1 MYISLMK
8 LITDVCNAAL
18 LTVFRS
24 SAIKNKKR
32 ISKIKE
38 SYKILIFILKC
49 DDSSLRTL
57 IVVIC
62 SVKKLYIQQMN
73 IYEILQLQRA
83 AISLS

>member
-1 MYISLMK
+1 MYILSIK

-32 ISKIKE
+32 INEIK
-38 SYKILIFILKC
+38 KPCRMLVFMLKC
-49 DDSSLRTL
+49 GNLSLRTL
-57 IVVIC
+57 IIVVC
-62 SVKKLYIQQMN
+62 SVKKLCIQQMN

-83 AISLS
+83 AISLL

>member
-1 MYISLMK
+1 MYILLMK
-8 LITDVCNAAL
+8 LITDVHNAAL

-32 ISKIKE
+32 ISKIKKP
-38 SYKILIFILKC
+38 YKMLIFMLKC

-57 IVVIC
+57 IIVIH

-73 IYEILQLQRA
+73 IYEIL
-83 AISLS
+83 

>member
-1 MYISLMK
+1 MK
-8 LITDVCNAAL
+8 LITDVHNAAL

-32 ISKIKE
+32 ISKIRE
-38 SYKILIFILKC
+38 SYEMSVFVSKC

-57 IVVIC
+57 IIVIC
-62 SVKKLYIQQMN
+62 SVKKLCIQQIN
-73 IYEILQLQRA
+73 ICEILQLQRA